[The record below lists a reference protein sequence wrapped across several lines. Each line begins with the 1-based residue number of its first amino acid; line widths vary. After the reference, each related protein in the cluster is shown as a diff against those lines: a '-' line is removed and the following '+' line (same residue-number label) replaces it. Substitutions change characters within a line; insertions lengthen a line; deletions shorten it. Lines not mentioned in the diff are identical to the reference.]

1 MIYGEVYIT
10 IETIKKAD
18 RTFEMVIFFVN
29 TKRLNIK

>member
-1 MIYGEVYIT
+1 MIYGEVYNDRNN
-10 IETIKKAD
+10 KKAD